1 MVARFT
7 KDKYGWRCIKVWN
20 YIEQNMP
27 VEYFRCVP
35 GRSGVLDL
43 NVSRAPRLGFCR
55 RPHTYI

>member
-7 KDKYGWRCIKVWN
+7 KDKYGWRCTNVW
-20 YIEQNMP
+20 P
-27 VEYFRCVP
+27 VDWYKPVDSVAP
-35 GRSGVLDL
+35 VAIYV

>member
-7 KDKYGWRCIKVWN
+7 KDKYGWRCTKVWQHN
-20 YIEQNMP
+20 SEKP
-27 VEYFRCVP
+27 VDNIAPIAIFV
-35 GRSGVLDL
+35 

>member
-7 KDKYGWRCIKVWN
+7 KDKYGWRCTNVWPEKLVDKKVRFLSLTN
-20 YIEQNMP
+20 ALL
-27 VEYFRCVP
+27 V
-35 GRSGVLDL
+35 